1 MSYFSL
7 YHNLQFPERSNV
19 IYFKVLDQKC
29 YRKETVII
37 VRGAYNTKEKSGWYL
52 KVTRKHTTI
61 YS

>member
-1 MSYFSL
+1 MLIHFMSYFSL

-37 VRGAYNTKEKSGWYL
+37 VRGAYNTKEKSG
-52 KVTRKHTTI
+52 
-61 YS
+61 